1 MMVWNSDDLLGSNGM
16 GAVSLLA
23 GDRNL
28 FFPGNIRGN
37 TGDSVHESA
46 VGGAWSALPCQ
57 PVVDV
62 LAQIDFLGG
71 GHVS

>member
-23 GDRNL
+23 GDRDL

-37 TGDSVHESA
+37 TGDRSMN
-46 VGGAWSALPCQ
+46 LPLAEHG
-57 PVVDV
+57 V
-62 LAQIDFLGG
+62 LS
-71 GHVS
+71 HVSRS